1 MTTKSADGPSSHGR
15 YAEVNGLKMYFEIYG
30 EGSPLVLIH
39 GGGSTIQSSFGRI
52 IPDLMKKHRLI
63 AVELQNHGRSG
74 TRQVPQTFTQ
84 DADDVAALL
93 EYNGIARADFLG
105 FSNGGNTALEVALRH
120 PEIVQKLILASAP
133 LKKNRFISGFFEGL
147 RHATLADMPQELQDA
162 FLEVNPDA
170 AGLKHMFEK
179 DRDRMLV
186 FEGWSDQ
193 QISSVQSPTLILA
206 ADRDVFSPEH
216 AVETHRLISG
226 SRLAI
231 VPGTHGSYIGEIATL
246 SPDTKQ
252 TDFVVPL
259 IESFL
264 HDA

>member
-1 MTTKSADGPSSHGR
+1 MTTKPTDSPAAHGQ

-52 IPDLMKKHRLI
+52 IPDLMKRHRLV

-74 TRQVPQTFTQ
+74 TRQVPQTFAQ

-120 PEIVQKLILASAP
+120 PDSVRRLILASAP
-133 LKKNRFISGFFEGL
+133 LKKSGFVPGFFEGMG
-147 RHATLADMPQELQDA
+147 HATLANMPRELQEA
-162 FLEVNPDA
+162 FLEVNPDTG
-170 AGLKHMFEK
+170 GLHHMFEK
-179 DRDRMLV
+179 DRDRMRA

-193 QISSVQSPTLILA
+193 QISSIQSPTLILA
-206 ADRDVFSPEH
+206 ADQDVLTPEH
-216 AVETHRLISG
+216 AVEIHRLIAG

-246 SPDTKQ
+246 SPDTKP
-252 TDFVVPL
+252 TEWIVPL
-259 IESFL
+259 IERFL
-264 HDA
+264 IEA